1 MTWRCI
7 DLARCKHADAPP
19 NLMHAHTSVC
29 SLVHVCNANAYTQ
42 TRASLCTHTHW
53 ILSLTFPFFIYLDT
67 SELGHKLTK

>member
-1 MTWRCI
+1 
-7 DLARCKHADAPP
+7 
-19 NLMHAHTSVC
+19 MHAHTSVC
-29 SLVHVCNANAYTQ
+29 PLVHVCNTNAYTQ